1 MMSTRD
7 VEFRS
12 YVLERRVAMVQTA
25 TLLTAGDR
33 HLAEDVVQATLTRLY
48 VAWPRFSRAQNRDA
62 YAHRALL
69 NALADEYRR
78 PWRRRERSWIEV
90 QDRADPLPGPGGGSS
105 DRLHDALRE
114 LPPRMR
120 STVVCRYFLDLSVAD
135 TAAALSCSQGNVKSQ
150 TARALDRLRGL
161 LDGPTSDPAVTSDV
175 LVRSALAPSLP
186 STPTTPTTPTT
197 TRSSHV

>member
-1 MMSTRD
+1 MTSTRD

-12 YVLERRVAMVQTA
+12 YVLERRATMVQTA

-48 VAWPRFSRAQNRDA
+48 VAWPLFSRAENRDA

-78 PWRRRERSWIEV
+78 PWRRRERNWIEI
-90 QDRADPLPGPGGGSS
+90 QDRAAPPPGPGGGST

-135 TAAALSCSQGNVKSQ
+135 TAAALNCSQGNVKSQ
-150 TARALDRLRGL
+150 TARGLDRLRGL
-161 LDGPTSDPAVTSDV
+161 LEVPTSDPAVAGDV
-175 LVRSALAPSLP
+175 LTRSALAPP
-186 STPTTPTTPTT
+186 IPT

>member
-1 MMSTRD
+1 MTSTRD
-7 VEFRS
+7 DEFRS
-12 YVLERRVAMVQTA
+12 YVLERRAALVQTA

-33 HLAEDVVQATLTRLY
+33 DLAEDVVQATLTRLY
-48 VAWPRFSRAQNRDA
+48 VAWPRFSRADNRNA

-78 PWRRRERSWIEV
+78 PWRRRERNWFEIP
-90 QDRADPLPGPGGGSS
+90 DRAGPPPESGGDPS
-105 DRLHDALRE
+105 DRLHDALRQ

-135 TAAALSCSQGNVKSQ
+135 TAAALNCSQGNVKSQ

-161 LDGPTSDPAVTSDV
+161 LEPSASDHTVAGDV
-175 LVRSALAPSLP
+175 LIRSALTPSFP
-186 STPTTPTTPTT
+186 

>member
-1 MMSTRD
+1 MRSTRD
-7 VEFRS
+7 DEFRA
-12 YVLERRVAMVQTA
+12 YVMECRADMVRTA

-33 HLAEDVVQATLTRLY
+33 DLAEDVVQATLTRLY
-48 VAWPRFSRAQNRDA
+48 VAWPRFWGADNRSA
-62 YAHRALL
+62 YAHRTLL

-78 PWRRRERSWIEV
+78 PWRRRERSWFEAP
-90 QDRADPLPGPGGGSS
+90 DRAEAVAGPGDGPS

-120 STVVCRYFLDLSVAD
+120 STLVCRYFLDLSVAD

-161 LDGPTSDPAVTSDV
+161 LDRSAADQAVAPDV
-175 LVRSALAPSLP
+175 LARSALAPSF
-186 STPTTPTTPTT
+186 TA

>member
-1 MMSTRD
+1 MISTRD
-7 VEFRS
+7 DEFRS
-12 YVLERRVAMVQTA
+12 YVLERRTAMVQTA

-33 HLAEDVVQATLTRLY
+33 DLAEDVVQATLTRLY
-48 VAWPRFSRAQNRDA
+48 VAWPRFSMADNRNA

-78 PWRRRERSWIEV
+78 PWRRRERTWIEI
-90 QDRADPLPGPGGGSS
+90 QDRAEPPPGPDGDPS

-135 TAAALSCSQGNVKSQ
+135 TAAAMNCSQGNVKSQ

-161 LDGPTSDPAVTSDV
+161 LDGPTSDQAATGDV
-175 LVRSALAPSLP
+175 LTRSALAPFFP
-186 STPTTPTTPTT
+186 T